1 MKQGQSGFSLI
12 DVLIA
17 STILLVGVLAL
28 AAAVTGALLRSKE
41 SEEQLR
47 ARHYA
52 FSTLES
58 VISSRDIGLKTQNA
72 TNLNWDRLA
81 NVSGNSSGIFLTG
94 EQNIYKDSGTD
105 GIVGTADDSQ
115 TNTQTNKPAEKVER
129 LKRKIVITPD
139 TADGNVKRID
149 VTVYYWAGSFK
160 RSEEITTILTNY

>member
-1 MKQGQSGFSLI
+1 
-12 DVLIA
+12 
-17 STILLVGVLAL
+17 
-28 AAAVTGALLRSKE
+28 
-41 SEEQLR
+41 
-47 ARHYA
+47 
-52 FSTLES
+52 
-58 VISSRDIGLKTQNA
+58 
-72 TNLNWDRLA
+72 
-81 NVSGNSSGIFLTG
+81 VSGNSSGIFLTG